1 MNYELAFRLVRYGM
15 ERLTSLAAG
24 ATFQLSN
31 PAHCKA
37 HASRDLPSSPS
48 WITGNGMNRRVFLKR
63 SSASLLA
70 LSAAAYV
77 PTIFAADKT
86 RRVGLIGAGW

>member
-1 MNYELAFRLVRYGM
+1 
-15 ERLTSLAAG
+15 
-24 ATFQLSN
+24 
-31 PAHCKA
+31 
-37 HASRDLPSSPS
+37 
-48 WITGNGMNRRVFLKR
+48 MNRRVFLKR